1 MNGWFLGKV
10 YCVVSRNG
18 NGSGILFFTC
28 IWIPRMVF
36 EKLTKNSFEIPENS
50 FGIPEN
56 SFGKRDLDKG
66 DTL

>member
-1 MNGWFLGKV
+1 
-10 YCVVSRNG
+10 
-18 NGSGILFFTC
+18 
-28 IWIPRMVF
+28 MVF